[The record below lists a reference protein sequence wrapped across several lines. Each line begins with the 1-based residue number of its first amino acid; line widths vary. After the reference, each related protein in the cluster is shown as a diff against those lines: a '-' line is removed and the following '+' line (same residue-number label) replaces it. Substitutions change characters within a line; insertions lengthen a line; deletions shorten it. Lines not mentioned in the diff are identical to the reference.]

1 MWDFTCALSTIQNKK
16 NMNIYKLNC
25 NNNNNN
31 NNEYTKKA
39 TSNIIFILCRML
51 LASQWSPYL
60 GFGSAIGA
68 IEPKIDSALG
78 IVVNI

>member
-31 NNEYTKKA
+31 NNNEYTKKV

-51 LASQWSPYL
+51 LASQ
-60 GFGSAIGA
+60 
-68 IEPKIDSALG
+68 
-78 IVVNI
+78 